1 MRRETIRRLISS
13 AGLMAFLLAGGQA
26 YAIEW
31 GSIFG
36 GSAKPE
42 QTVAGQKP
50 SEAADIGCPD
60 VQILDGTAAHRV
72 PAGSTGGAVR
82 YQFSIRDVARE
93 CAVVGSTLTIKVGVE
108 GLALLGP
115 AGASGGYS
123 VPLRFVIV
131 EEATQKPVTSK
142 VFRINAAIPAGQAQA
157 PFVIVSEPLAVPVR
171 ADADT
176 FYTVKVGFDAKG
188 GGEEKK
194 PRKGKGKAK
203 PAADE

>member
-1 MRRETIRRLISS
+1 MRRETTRRLIPS
-13 AGLMAFLLAGGQA
+13 AGLLAVLLAGGQA
-26 YAIEW
+26 QAIEW

-42 QTVAGQKP
+42 QSVSGQKP
-50 SEAADIGCPD
+50 GEAVDIGCPD

-72 PAGSTGGAVR
+72 PAGSSGGSVR

-93 CAVVGSTLTIKVGVE
+93 CVVQGSSLTIKVGVE

-115 AGASGGYS
+115 AGSPGGYT

-131 EEATQKPVTSK
+131 EEATQKPITSK
-142 VFRINAAIPAGQAQA
+142 TFRVNASIPADRAQA
-157 PFVIVSEPLAVPVR
+157 PFVIVSEPLVVPVR

-188 GGEEKK
+188 GGEDKK
-194 PRKGKGKAK
+194 PRKRKGKTK
-203 PAADE
+203 PAED